1 MPSGTFAWPALV
13 ASALAVSG
21 ILSPPQLLPPP
32 GDGDIREVYWEL
44 QNRSE
49 VWLTL
54 EPKTTKGERA
64 PMLTFTFNFA
74 GKRPASPPT
83 NVEVRAYA
91 GTMYAPRADL
101 LFVLDARQRIDLSS
115 GRLLS
120 GTPSDYAAGT
130 MTMAL
135 LKQMAVASQI
145 TGNALGFDFEL
156 TEKQRKAI
164 AAFHGRITR

>member
-1 MPSGTFAWPALV
+1 MSSGTFVWPALV
-13 ASALAVSG
+13 ASTLAVG
-21 ILSPPQLLPPP
+21 GALTPPQLLPPP
-32 GDGDIREVYWEL
+32 GDGDIRQVYWEL

-74 GKRPASPPT
+74 GKSPAAPPS

-91 GTMYAPRADL
+91 GTVYAPRADL
-101 LFVLDARQRIDLSS
+101 VFVLDARQRIDLSS

-120 GTPSDYAAGT
+120 GTPSDYVAGT
-130 MTMAL
+130 MTIAV
-135 LKQMAVASQI
+135 LKQMAVASQV
-145 TGNALGFDFEL
+145 TGNALGFEFEL
-156 TEKQRKAI
+156 TDAQRKAI
-164 AAFHGRITR
+164 AAFHDRITR

>member
-1 MPSGTFAWPALV
+1 
-13 ASALAVSG
+13 LAVGGS
-21 ILSPPQLLPPP
+21 LSPPQLLPPP
-32 GDGDIREVYWEL
+32 GDGDIRQVFWEL

-49 VWLTL
+49 IWLTL
-54 EPKTTKGERA
+54 EPKTPKGERA

-74 GKRPASPPT
+74 GKSPAAPPT

-91 GTMYAPRADL
+91 GTIYTPRSDL
-101 LFVLDARQRIDLSS
+101 VFTLDGREKIDLSS

-130 MTMAL
+130 MTIAV
-135 LKQMAVASQI
+135 LKQLAAASRV

-156 TEKQRKAI
+156 TAAQRKAI
-164 AAFHGRITR
+164 AAFHDRITR

>member
-1 MPSGTFAWPALV
+1 MTTSLLFGAWPALV
-13 ASALAVSG
+13 ALAMAG
-21 ILSPPQLLPPP
+21 AMSPRQLLPPP
-32 GDGDIREVYWEL
+32 GDGDIRQVYWEL

-54 EPKTTKGERA
+54 EPKTPKGERA

-74 GKRPASPPT
+74 GKSPAAPPT

-91 GTMYAPRADL
+91 GTIYTPRSDL
-101 LFVLDARQRIDLSS
+101 VFTLDDQQKFDLS

-120 GTPSDYAAGT
+120 GTPSDYATGT
-130 MTMAL
+130 ITIAV
-135 LKQMAVASQI
+135 LKQMAAASRI

-156 TEKQRKAI
+156 TAAQRKAI
-164 AAFHGRITR
+164 AAFHDRITR